1 MEASFRPR
9 FKIRGNQIKSKQSN
23 VESKVEFKNLTDDV
37 AFLYWID
44 FQGNPILY
52 AEINPSNR
60 TDEGFQL
67 VTFVNHFWVA
77 LLPGRTQA
85 LMNGKRYFFP
95 PNPVSWLAREN
106 GGRNSKWTLNGNET
120 SSDANNDDH
129 FEVLLLKPGCRTLKD
144 TALLCCC
151 ETFDGS
157 KELDKLPRSLKVEL
171 RMCKQKYFW
180 W

>member
-1 MEASFRPR
+1 MEARVRPR

-60 TDEGFQL
+60 TDTGFQL

-95 PNPVSWLAREN
+95 PNPSSWLDREN
-106 GGRNSKWTLNGNET
+106 GGRNSKWILSGNET
-120 SSDANNDDH
+120 ASHSNDEVINDH
-129 FEVLLLKPGCRTLKD
+129 FEVLMLKPGM
-144 TALLCCC
+144 
-151 ETFDGS
+151 EN
-157 KELDKLPRSLKVEL
+157 
-171 RMCKQKYFW
+171 Y
-180 W
+180 